1 MGRKVWVIPSSEEPH
16 PDEMLAESTIRMVEM
31 GTHQYVKSQ
40 NGSTWSL
47 DPIAG
52 VTLTNGSRGQVGHV
66 AERGRLDRDSSELS
80 IWGGHLSVLLDCC
93 HMRMPIQSG
102 QRNPSPHFYPKCFR
116 FKTLKIIPLK
126 KKKTTSLI
134 KHIKLPGHQVLTAAL
149 WSGKEKLIERGPKPE
164 ASIIA
169 EGWIVTTQRRSNSI
183 PVIRSSN
190 KGTGEKRS
198 DNQLYWCGQEE
209 PETKQKGLRLEI
221 RV

>member
-1 MGRKVWVIPSSEEPH
+1 MGRKVWVIPPSEEPH

-126 KKKTTSLI
+126 KKHFTDQTHQASWPPGFNCCLMVVEREVDWTRTQARGVDHSRRVNSYHTT
-134 KHIKLPGHQVLTAAL
+134 
-149 WSGKEKLIERGPKPE
+149 
-164 ASIIA
+164 
-169 EGWIVTTQRRSNSI
+169 
-183 PVIRSSN
+183 
-190 KGTGEKRS
+190 
-198 DNQLYWCGQEE
+198 
-209 PETKQKGLRLEI
+209 
-221 RV
+221 